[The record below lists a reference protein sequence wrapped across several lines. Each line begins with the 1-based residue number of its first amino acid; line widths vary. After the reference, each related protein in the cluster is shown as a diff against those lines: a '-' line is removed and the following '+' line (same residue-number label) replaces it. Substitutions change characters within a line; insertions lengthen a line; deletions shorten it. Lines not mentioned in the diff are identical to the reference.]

1 MHSRLQS
8 PHLSLFRI
16 CCAPQAYLQAAGSS
30 RAAHGDEQGQD
41 PLSWTHMA
49 LAQGVESTGHHS
61 VRRHNEPLILGGI
74 MCSAHTRLHRPSF
87 SKHMYW
93 ACSGKM
99 KHLHSFII
107 VFFWVLHEADSENR
121 IAVSI
126 VNLGGR

>member
-1 MHSRLQS
+1 MPPS
-8 PHLSLFRI
+8 PT
-16 CCAPQAYLQAAGSS
+16 CGKQAPQGLHMGTS
-30 RAAHGDEQGQD
+30 RGRTLRPGPIWLWA
-41 PLSWTHMA
+41 PV
-49 LAQGVESTGHHS
+49 AQGVESTGHHS

-74 MCSAHTRLHRPSF
+74 MCSALTRLHRPSF

-126 VNLGGR
+126 VNLGGW